1 MGNLCILSSS
11 YNTIYWKDM
20 TTLQEDLQEKFP
32 FLSCVKHGEIEYVG
46 IVINQDSNVT
56 SIYDYSS
63 CNDDSQKLRL
73 LECGD
78 SWWWESNRKIPIN
91 IFMKNDMI
99 PFRDLIKTFATKD
112 VELLFGPMVRL
123 NDIAEKRIK
132 RKSIQLVRKI
142 K

>member
-1 MGNLCILSSS
+1 
-11 YNTIYWKDM
+11 M

-32 FLSCVKHGEIEYVG
+32 FLSCIKHGDIEYVG
-46 IVINQDSNVT
+46 IIINQDSNVT
-56 SIYDYSS
+56 SMYDYSS
-63 CNDDSQKLRL
+63 CTNDDQKLKL

-91 IFMKNDMI
+91 IFMKSEMTE
-99 PFRDLIKTFATKD
+99 FRNLIKTFSTKD
-112 VELLFGPMVRL
+112 VDLIFGHMVRL
-123 NDIAEKRIK
+123 NDITEKRIK

>member
-1 MGNLCILSSS
+1 
-11 YNTIYWKDM
+11 M

-32 FLSCVKHGEIEYVG
+32 FLSCIKHGEIEYVG
-46 IVINQDSNVT
+46 IIINQDSAVT

-63 CNDDSQKLRL
+63 CIDDAQKMRL

-91 IFMKNDMI
+91 IFMKSDMI
-99 PFRDLIKTFATKD
+99 PFRNLIKTFATKD
-112 VELLFGPMVRL
+112 VELVFGPMVRL
-123 NDIAEKRIK
+123 NDITEKRIK

>member
-1 MGNLCILSSS
+1 
-11 YNTIYWKDM
+11 M
-20 TTLQEDLQEKFP
+20 TTLQDDLQEKFP

-46 IVINQDSNVT
+46 IIINQDSNVT

-63 CNDDSQKLRL
+63 CTDDSQKLRL

-91 IFMKNDMI
+91 IFMKSDMVV
-99 PFRDLIKTFATKD
+99 FRNLIKTFATKD
-112 VELLFGPMVRL
+112 VELIFGPMVRL
-123 NDIAEKRIK
+123 NDITDKRIK

>member
-1 MGNLCILSSS
+1 
-11 YNTIYWKDM
+11 M

-32 FLSCVKHGEIEYVG
+32 FLSCVKHGDIEYVG
-46 IVINQDSNVT
+46 IIINQDSSVT

-63 CNDDSQKLRL
+63 CTDDVQKLKL

-91 IFMKNDMI
+91 IFMKSEMV
-99 PFRDLIKTFATKD
+99 PFRNLIKTFNTKD
-112 VELLFGPMVRL
+112 VELIFGHMVRL
-123 NDIAEKRIK
+123 NDITEKRIK
-132 RKSIQLVRKI
+132 RKSIQLIRKL

>member
-1 MGNLCILSSS
+1 
-11 YNTIYWKDM
+11 M

-32 FLSCVKHGEIEYVG
+32 FLSCIKHGDYEYVG
-46 IVINQDSNVT
+46 IIINQDSNVT
-56 SIYDYSS
+56 SLYDYSS
-63 CNDDSQKLRL
+63 CTDDVQKLQL

-91 IFMKNDMI
+91 IFMKSDMNK
-99 PFRDLIKTFATKD
+99 FRNLIKTFATKD
-112 VELLFGPMVRL
+112 VELVFGHMVRL
-123 NDIAEKRIK
+123 NDITEKRIK

>member
-1 MGNLCILSSS
+1 MSSS
-11 YNTIYWKDM
+11 YNSIYWKTM

-32 FLSCVKHGEIEYVG
+32 FLSCIKHGDYEYVG
-46 IVINQDSNVT
+46 IIINQDSNVT
-56 SIYDYSS
+56 SLYDYSS
-63 CNDDSQKLRL
+63 CTDDVQKLQL

-91 IFMKNDMI
+91 IFMKSDMNK
-99 PFRDLIKTFATKD
+99 FRNLIKTFATKD
-112 VELLFGPMVRL
+112 VELVFGHMVRL
-123 NDIAEKRIK
+123 NDITEKRIK

>member
-1 MGNLCILSSS
+1 
-11 YNTIYWKDM
+11 M

-32 FLSCVKHGEIEYVG
+32 FLSCIKHGLVEYVG
-46 IVINQDSNVT
+46 IIINQDSNVT
-56 SIYDYSS
+56 SMYDYSS
-63 CNDDSQKLRL
+63 CNNDAQKLQL

-91 IFMKNDMI
+91 IFMKTDMI
-99 PFRDLIKTFATKD
+99 QFRSLIKTFATKD
-112 VELLFGPMVRL
+112 VELVFGPMVRL
-123 NDIAEKRIK
+123 NDITEKRIK

>member
-1 MGNLCILSSS
+1 MSSS
-11 YNTIYWKDM
+11 YTSIYWKTM

-32 FLSCVKHGEIEYVG
+32 FLSCIRHGDTEYVG

-56 SIYDYSS
+56 SMYDYSS
-63 CNDDSQKLRL
+63 CTDDGQKLRL

-78 SWWWESNRKIPIN
+78 AWWWESNRKIPIN
-91 IFMKNDMI
+91 IFMKSDMT
-99 PFRDLIKTFATKD
+99 PFRNLIKTFATKD

>member
-11 YNTIYWKDM
+11 YNSIYWNNM

-32 FLSCVKHGEIEYVG
+32 FLSCIRHGDIEYVG
-46 IVINQDSNVT
+46 IIINQDSNVT
-56 SIYDYSS
+56 SMYDYSS
-63 CNDDSQKLRL
+63 CHDDTQKLRL

-91 IFMKNDMI
+91 IFMKSEMTQ
-99 PFRDLIKTFATKD
+99 FRTLIKTFSTKD
-112 VELLFGPMVRL
+112 VELVFGHMVRL
-123 NDIAEKRIK
+123 NDITEKRIK
-132 RKSIQLVRKI
+132 RKSIQLIRKL

>member
-1 MGNLCILSSS
+1 MERHDNS
-11 YNTIYWKDM
+11 TRRFTRKV
-20 TTLQEDLQEKFP
+20 P
-32 FLSCVKHGEIEYVG
+32 FLSCLKHGDNEYVG
-46 IVINQDSNVT
+46 IIINQDSSVT
-56 SIYDYSS
+56 SIYDYST
-63 CNDDSQKLRL
+63 CNNDAQKLRL

-91 IFMKNDMI
+91 IFMKQDMA
-99 PFRDLIKTFATKD
+99 PFRSLIKTFATKD

-123 NDIAEKRIK
+123 NDITEKRIK

>member
-1 MGNLCILSSS
+1 
-11 YNTIYWKDM
+11 M

-91 IFMKNDMI
+91 IFMKNDMT

-112 VELLFGPMVRL
+112 VELIFGPIVRL

>member
-1 MGNLCILSSS
+1 MSSS
-11 YNTIYWKDM
+11 YNSIYWKDM

-32 FLSCVKHGEIEYVG
+32 FLSCVKHGDQEYVG
-46 IVINQDSNVT
+46 IIINQDSSVT
-56 SIYDYSS
+56 SLYDYSS
-63 CNDDSQKLRL
+63 CTDDAQKLRL

-91 IFMKNDMI
+91 IFMKSDMI
-99 PFRDLIKTFATKD
+99 PFRNLIKTFATKD
-112 VELLFGPMVRL
+112 VELIFGHMVRL
-123 NDIAEKRIK
+123 NDITEKRIK